1 MSTNPLE
8 SSFSLTF
15 AEYSAEA
22 GTTRVYPGS
31 GEGMGLSYA
40 VMGLAGEAGE
50 LANQAKKVLRDDG
63 GELTPERREKMAAEL
78 GDVLWYVAAV
88 AHELGV
94 DLEDAARHNLQK
106 LRARADRGTLRGDGD
121 VR

>member
-1 MSTNPLE
+1 MKNE
-8 SSFSLTF
+8 LTF
-15 AEYSAEA
+15 EQYSRGAA
-22 GTTRVYPGS
+22 ATRVYPGS
-31 GEGMGLSYA
+31 GGGMGLAYA

-63 GELTPERREKMAAEL
+63 GILSDERREKMAAEL
-78 GDVLWYVAAV
+78 GDVIWYVAAV

-94 DLEDAARHNLQK
+94 DLEDAALANLVK
-106 LRARADRGTLRGDGD
+106 LRLRAQRGTLQGDGD